1 MSESQEAQMSAQEKF
16 DSTYISS
23 SEICRELGVTRATI
37 VNARRRGLLPDPVI
51 VNDIQLYLWERETVQ
66 PYLEA
71 WLLMLKS
78 RRGELKG

>member
-1 MSESQEAQMSAQEKF
+1 MSESAEAQISAQEKF
-16 DSTYISS
+16 DNTYISS

-66 PYLEA
+66 PYLDA
-71 WLLMLKS
+71 WSLMLKS

>member
-1 MSESQEAQMSAQEKF
+1 MSESAEAQISAQEKF
-16 DSTYISS
+16 DNTYISS

-66 PYLEA
+66 PYLNA
-71 WLLMLKS
+71 WSLMLKS

>member
-1 MSESQEAQMSAQEKF
+1 MSESEEAQISAQEKF
-16 DSTYISS
+16 DNTYISS

-66 PYLEA
+66 PYLNA
-71 WLLMLKS
+71 WSLMLKS

>member
-1 MSESQEAQMSAQEKF
+1 MSESEEAQISAQEKF
-16 DSTYISS
+16 DNTYISS

-51 VNDIQLYLWERETVQ
+51 VNDIQLYLWERKTVQ
-66 PYLEA
+66 PYLDA
-71 WLLMLKS
+71 WSLMLKS